1 MRCQPHAQHCSRSDA
16 SAEGVRLP
24 LLTAHQKA
32 YSPMSAQKK
41 PATVLFNRGQL
52 RLVAFASL
60 FIALSLLTPYVIY
73 KQLGAQTPAL
83 DGRWMSWPFAGACI
97 LLLAVYFSCDGLRLL
112 YILKALGY
120 KLPLRAMG
128 PLVFINIFVSN
139 ITPMATGG
147 GIAQIWYLLRHDVP
161 VGAATAATSLRTLQ
175 AVLFIF
181 IPTPI
186 ILLAMPQSIA
196 SLSTSSGWYIALFA
210 SVYVGFFTVV
220 LLKLRWVVL
229 LIDLLLAPLAKI
241 GRHGQNKLARRRFR
255 ARRILL
261 GFSHAFFAF
270 FRGPR
275 RYIILSLLFTF
286 LFLLTL
292 FSFPALLLW
301 GLGYHIDYTTSVSL
315 LIITTFIMY
324 FAPTPG
330 AAGVAEGAFG
340 LFFASLVAAGDL
352 VLVILAW
359 RFLTIHLGMLIGLPI
374 TLRTLFSAGTKNA

>member
-1 MRCQPHAQHCSRSDA
+1 
-16 SAEGVRLP
+16 
-24 LLTAHQKA
+24 
-32 YSPMSAQKK
+32 MSAQKR
-41 PATVLFNRGQL
+41 PVTVLFNRQQL
-52 RLVAFASL
+52 RLAGFASL
-60 FIALSLLTPYVIY
+60 FIALSIITPYVIY

-83 DGRWMSWPFAGACI
+83 DGRWMSWPFAGACM
-97 LLLAVYFSCDGLRLL
+97 LLLVMYFSCDGLRLL

-147 GIAQIWYLLRHDVP
+147 GIAQIWYLSRHGIP

-196 SLSTSSGWYIALFA
+196 SLGTSSGWYIALFA
-210 SVYVGFFTVV
+210 IAYVGFFGVV
-220 LLKLRWVVL
+220 LFKLRWVVL
-229 LIDLLLAPLAKI
+229 LVDLLLAPLAKI
-241 GRHGQNKLARRRFR
+241 SKHGQSKLAHRRFR

-261 GFSHAFFAF
+261 GFSRTFFAF
-270 FRGPR
+270 FRGPQ

-292 FSFPALLLW
+292 FSFPALLLC
-301 GLGYHIDYTTSVSL
+301 GLGYHINYTTSVSL

-330 AAGVAEGAFG
+330 GAGIAEGAFG

-374 TLRTLFSAGTKNA
+374 TLRAIVSARANHA